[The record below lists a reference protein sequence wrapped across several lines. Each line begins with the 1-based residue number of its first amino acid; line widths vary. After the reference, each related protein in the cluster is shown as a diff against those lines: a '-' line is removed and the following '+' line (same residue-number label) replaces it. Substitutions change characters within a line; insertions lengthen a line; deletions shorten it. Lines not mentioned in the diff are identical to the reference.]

1 MNEEIDTKN
10 CRLAGD
16 MLHIQFT
23 NGESYVFSLGEIVEQ
38 CAGGLT
44 PRALDSATSPRIGVT
59 TNESGELVFLFGE
72 ESPSQ

>member
-44 PRALDSATSPRIGVT
+44 PREPDKRDS
-59 TNESGELVFLFGE
+59 
-72 ESPSQ
+72 SPSQAFSQPEFLSDLEGLS